1 MKIKKHILIFIF
13 IITFLIFYK
22 VDAKITEKEFPLFGK
37 LIYIDPGHGGRDP
50 GAIYKNIYESPI
62 NLEISKVLKE
72 KLENLGAIVYLTRTG
87 EYDISSPNAWNKKN
101 SDLQNRVDLI
111 EESKANLYLSIH
123 LNADTTN
130 RWKGAQVFYD
140 DVNKNNKKLAETIQ
154 QSFKKNL
161 NSNRK
166 IKEISTYYMYRRIKK
181 VPGALLEVGFLS
193 NPNERYLLQK
203 NSYQQKIS
211 DAICEGVI
219 NFFIYK

>member
-1 MKIKKHILIFIF
+1 MKLKKHILIFIF

-37 LIYIDPGHGGRDP
+37 LIYLDPGHGGRDP
-50 GAIYKNIYESPI
+50 GAIYKDIYESPI

-72 KLENLGAIVYLTRTG
+72 KLESLGAIVYLTRTG

-111 EESKANLYLSIH
+111 EESKAQLYLSIH

-140 DVNKNNKKLAETIQ
+140 DVNKNNKVLAETMQ

-203 NSYQQKIS
+203 NSYQKKIS
-211 DAICEGVI
+211 DAISEGVI
-219 NFFIYK
+219 NFFKK